1 MRFPLNIQ
9 FIKCQSLRK
18 VIDFSWLVYLT
29 IINICTRVGT
39 VVHKKR
45 EHNKYVRTYNWV
57 GFWSQTK

>member
-1 MRFPLNIQ
+1 MWFPLNIQ

-45 EHNKYVRTYNWV
+45 EHNKYVCT
-57 GFWSQTK
+57 